1 MQQHQN
7 LRNFCIFCNRKQ
19 ICHDYWL
26 SLSSRTSQGTT
37 VELGKRTRNRMKKG
51 ILYLENQ
58 IYDQILHRKRAK
70 KKGKVYLKI
79 WKDRKVRPV
88 YGWDLGKEVAQGPEK
103 KKKNTE
109 GPRMKDENQKKGKY
123 HRAPLQPHAP
133 LGMCQLFILKMNI
146 REYYV
151 S

>member
-1 MQQHQN
+1 MTKY
-7 LRNFCIFCNRKQ
+7 C
-19 ICHDYWL
+19 
-26 SLSSRTSQGTT
+26 T
-37 VELGKRTRNRMKKG
+37 
-51 ILYLENQ
+51 
-58 IYDQILHRKRAK
+58 
-70 KKGKVYLKI
+70 GKVYLKI